1 MDTNE
6 AIRRLH
12 EVINRAVT
20 AATQMQAAAAEIR
33 RWESRMVQSQGLP
46 SAATAF
52 EGNIH
57 ELLKSAAEARATIRI
72 IQGDAAVGAA

>member
-1 MDTNE
+1 MDTDE

-33 RWESRMVQSQGLP
+33 RWESRMVQCQGLP
-46 SAATAF
+46 SAAAAF

-57 ELLKSAAEARATIRI
+57 ELPNSAAEARATIRI